1 MSGASDKPVSCT
13 PFTSATGASLH
24 TAAPAEWASTWALGT
39 TSRTKCLIA
48 AASWANIIFGA
59 YSGVCRRALLD
70 LLLNLTVTLK
80 ALTEMVPH
88 NWPVHMQIKNYDFT
102 KPGFNATT
110 AAFTWVSL

>member
-1 MSGASDKPVSCT
+1 MEQV
-13 PFTSATGASLH
+13 
-24 TAAPAEWASTWALGT
+24 T
-39 TSRTKCLIA
+39 TSVMYSVHFCHRCQFAYSGTSGVGEYVGLGYYFKDQVFDA

-59 YSGVCRRALLD
+59 YSGVRRRALSD

-88 NWPVHMQIKNYDFT
+88 DWPVHMQIKNYDFT